1 MNRSRQT
8 DKERE
13 RIDDTEAFSLL
24 WRHLTAIS
32 SPLRSRLAKNFIVH
46 SMSEQEN
53 LVSPLVMS
61 LKDCN
66 SLLLVGSTGS
76 IHLIKV

>member
-53 LVSPLVMS
+53 LLSPLVMS

-66 SLLLVGSTGS
+66 SLTPGSWWDQQAVST
-76 IHLIKV
+76 

>member
-61 LKDCN
+61 LKDYS
-66 SLLLVGSTGS
+66 SLTPCFWWDQQAVST
-76 IHLIKV
+76 